1 MHHYI
6 SCTAAEEDISAEK
19 IARLMINHVW
29 KLHELSNI
37 IISNRKSQFIS
48 HVWKVVCQ
56 TLKIIIKLSI
66 AFRSKT
72 NEQSEIVNQE
82 MKRYLRNYCNYQ
94 QNDWSNWLLMTEFA
108 FNAAVS
114 TFIELF
120 AFMINY
126 EFASRMSFDLISN
139 EEFVNERIQDKKALN
154 IIDKMKNIWNF
165 IKQKLANNQDAKK
178 RHADRKKNSLSEY
191 KLNDMI
197 WLFIKNIKIER
208 SFKKLNHKWIES
220 YKVKKVLK
228 DVCQLNLSTSM
239 KIHDTFHISLLR
251 SASSDSFIEQI
262 QSSSLLI
269 VIDDEEEYEIDDIL
283 DNRYHYEKLQY
294 KVAWMD
300 HFSDRAWYSTENF
313 QNHSKE
319 ILNDYHQ
326 RYFKKFESK

>member
-1 MHHYI
+1 
-6 SCTAAEEDISAEK
+6 
-19 IARLMINHVW
+19 
-29 KLHELSNI
+29 
-37 IISNRKSQFIS
+37 
-48 HVWKVVCQ
+48 
-56 TLKIIIKLSI
+56 
-66 AFRSKT
+66 
-72 NEQSEIVNQE
+72 
-82 MKRYLRNYCNYQ
+82 
-94 QNDWSNWLLMTEFA
+94 
-108 FNAAVS
+108 
-114 TFIELF
+114 
-120 AFMINY
+120 
-126 EFASRMSFDLISN
+126 
-139 EEFVNERIQDKKALN
+139 
-154 IIDKMKNIWNF
+154 MKNIWNF

-294 KVAWMD
+294 KVAWID